1 MADVALRSLRFRLER
16 QATWEKLDTLLTQVE
31 KHSAQSL
38 SDDDMLAIPA
48 LYRATLSSLSV
59 ARATS
64 LDAALIDY
72 LEALCA
78 RAYFFVY
85 GTRTTLMER
94 VGDFFLRDWPW
105 AVRAMWRETIAS
117 TLIMLAGVAA
127 AFFLVRSDPAFF
139 YSFVPGDLAGGRDPT
154 ASAEELRRTLYH
166 DPDDAEDLRQSLS
179 VFATFLFTHNAQ
191 ISIFSFA
198 LGVAFCLP
206 SVLLIAYNGAT
217 LGAMFAVF
225 EGHHL
230 SLQFGGWI
238 FIHGVTELFAIILSG
253 AAGIRIGW
261 AVAFPGSRTR
271 LEAAEHAGREG
282 GVVMIGVVIML
293 MIAGLLEGFARQLI
307 QDDMARWSIAGA
319 SAVFWALYFYAR
331 RGPPK

>member
-16 QATWEKLDTLLTQVE
+16 QATWERLEALLTQVE
-31 KHSAQSL
+31 KRSAQSL
-38 SDDDMLAIPA
+38 SDEDMLAIPA

-72 LEALCA
+72 LEALSA

-85 GTRTTLMER
+85 GTRSTLVER
-94 VGDFFLRDWPW
+94 VSDFFLRGWPW
-105 AVRAMWRETIAS
+105 AVRGMWRETIAS
-117 TLIMLAGVAA
+117 ALIMLAGVAA

-139 YSFVPGDLAGGRDPT
+139 YSFVPRELAGDRDPSAT
-154 ASAEELRRTLYH
+154 AEQLRATLYQQL
-166 DPDDAEDLRQSLS
+166 DARHSLAA
-179 VFATFLFTHNAQ
+179 FATLLFTHNAQ

-238 FIHGVTELFAIILSG
+238 FIHGVTELFAITLSG

-261 AVAFPGSRTR
+261 AVAFPGARTR
-271 LEAAEHAGREG
+271 LEAAEQAGREG
-282 GVVMIGVVIML
+282 GLVMVGVVIML
-293 MIAGLLEGFARQLI
+293 VIAGLLEGFARQLI
-307 QDDMARWSIAGA
+307 QDDSLRWSVAGA
-319 SAVFWALYFYAR
+319 TAVFWALYFYAR
-331 RGPPK
+331 PGPPK